1 MLRSVSLTNF
11 RGFSEHRIEFGKEA
25 ILIGQNNA
33 GKTTAIEAL
42 RVLSVAQLRLHTAQF
57 AACPQWLD
65 RHCKG
70 PGFRFSLETI
80 DFDFANVQHSYDTAR
95 PAIIRAKLANNNEI
109 DVYIGQDSTQIFCQ
123 LRKGPRTV
131 IFSKK
136 DITTHMFGATKVMP
150 PVGSL
155 LPRERSI
162 AKDRL
167 NKYLDGYLAYR
178 HFRNQ
183 LWEKPPE
190 YKKFKQ
196 LLEDTWPGLII
207 QHFENDH
214 GDSQNEFSLLIRE
227 GRFTSEISWHGHG
240 LQAWMQTAWF
250 LSRVSRSAT
259 IVLDEPDVYLHAD
272 LQRKLIKVIESMDF
286 KQSIIATHSSEIISD
301 VPFSNVIVVQKKD
314 KVSKSATNAEQIQE
328 CLIRMGSLHSIQLA
342 KIAQQG
348 VVLLVEGDDK
358 PYLSDIAYKLG
369 PQKFDHFARLA
380 IQDIGGKAN
389 WKEALGASK
398 ALYDASSGSIR
409 TALLLDRDYMT
420 DEEVKKYQSL
430 SIDSK
435 LILKIWKKKE
445 IENYFIVPKAI
456 SRIICDRD
464 GSNPVDIEPRIEKI
478 ISDIEDEIKIGTVLR
493 FAQEIQ
499 ERDKKIG
506 IVKANELAEQVVN
519 RRINDGQSIRDMHGG
534 KKIFAK
540 LSAQLQVEFGTSV
553 SALAVCKEAKL
564 SELCDEVREFV
575 GALCG
580 GTKVEPG
587 KFDMVFGESK
597 PEAVT

>member
-1 MLRSVSLTNF
+1 MLRSISLTNF
-11 RGFSEHRIEFGKEA
+11 RGFSDHRIEFGKEA

-42 RVLSVAQLRLHTAQF
+42 RVLSVAQLRLHNAQF
-57 AACPQWLD
+57 VPCPQWLD
-65 RHCKG
+65 GHCTG
-70 PGFRFSLETI
+70 AGFKFSLETI
-80 DFDFANVQHSYDTAR
+80 DFDFANVQHSYDVAR

-109 DVYIGQDSTQIFCQ
+109 DVYIGQDSGQIFCQ

-131 IFSKK
+131 IFSRK
-136 DITTHMFGATKVMP
+136 DITTNMFGTTKVMP

-162 AKDRL
+162 AKERL

-183 LWEKPPE
+183 LWDKPPE
-190 YKKFKQ
+190 YRKFKQ

-214 GDSQNEFSLLIRE
+214 GESRNEFSLLIRE

-250 LSRVSRSAT
+250 LSRVPRSAT

-272 LQRKLIKVIESMDF
+272 LQRKLIKVIESMNF

-301 VPFSNVIVVQKKD
+301 VPFSNVVVVQKKERI
-314 KVSKSATNAEQIQE
+314 SKSASNAEQIQD
-328 CLIRMGSLHSIQLA
+328 CLIRMGSLHSIQLS

-348 VVLLVEGDDK
+348 IVLLVEGDDK

-398 ALYDASSGSIR
+398 ALFDASTGSIR
-409 TALLLDRDYMT
+409 TALLLDRDYML
-420 DEEVKKYQSL
+420 DDDISKYQKL
-430 SIDSK
+430 SIESK

-445 IENYFIVPKAI
+445 IENYFILPKPI
-456 SRIICDRD
+456 SRIISERD
-464 GSNPVDIEPRIEKI
+464 GSNCSEIEKSVERI
-478 ISDIEDEIKIGTVLR
+478 ISDIEQELKSNTILR
-493 FAQEIQ
+493 FAQEVQ

-506 IVKANELAEQVVN
+506 VIKASEIAEKIFNN
-519 RRINDGQSIRDMHGG
+519 RVESGHSVRDMHGG
-534 KKIFAK
+534 KKFFSK
-540 LSAQLQVEFGTSV
+540 LSSKLQDEFGTSI

-564 SELCDEVREFV
+564 AELCEELREFV
-575 GALCG
+575 GALCA

-587 KFDMVFGESK
+587 KFDMGAAELN
-597 PEAVT
+597 PII